1 MRSLVHLH
9 YRENLVCLRDARK
22 DIAIHTKKLT
32 IMNTES
38 VFIIVKDIRIRDR
51 LNIFRFWMPAHGF
64 SCAGIQVHVNL
75 DACTTS
81 IKTAEYLL
89 IRVVMYFYKNKN
101 DDLMYY
107 YQLFWFQIVLMLF
120 HNNYAHFA
128 AFLVSGCLHKRSLC
142 RHPET
147 KDVESILKI

>member
-1 MRSLVHLH
+1 MRILFLCIT
-9 YRENLVCLRDARK
+9 N
-22 DIAIHTKKLT
+22 
-32 IMNTES
+32 
-38 VFIIVKDIRIRDR
+38 KDIRIRDR

-81 IKTAEYLL
+81 IKNRRIPTHT
-89 IRVVMYFYKNKN
+89 RSNVDFYKNKN

-120 HNNYAHFA
+120 YNNYAHFA